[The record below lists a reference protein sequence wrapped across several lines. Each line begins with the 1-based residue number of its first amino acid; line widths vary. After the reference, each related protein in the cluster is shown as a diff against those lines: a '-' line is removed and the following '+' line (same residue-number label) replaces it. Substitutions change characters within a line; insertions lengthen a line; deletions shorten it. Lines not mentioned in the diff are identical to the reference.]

1 MSRLRFTSLAEAA
14 RAVERLQALPGL
26 DLSQGTWSPAR
37 VLHHCAASLEC
48 SVRGFPR
55 RKPWPVRAI
64 ARALVLPRFMRQG
77 YMRHDLETGVP
88 GLAERDPGPALGPA
102 VARLLSAI
110 DEFTAAVAHA
120 PHAVFG
126 DFTRDAYDRYHAMH
140 IAEHASTFVVDGQ
153 PFAP

>member
-88 GLAERDPGPALGPA
+88 GLDLKSLPPATRDRFLRAQREFAAAIKDAQQTAEI
-102 VARLLSAI
+102 ARLIPLAI
-110 DEFTAAVAHA
+110 A
-120 PHAVFG
+120 
-126 DFTRDAYDRYHAMH
+126 
-140 IAEHASTFVVDGQ
+140 Q
-153 PFAP
+153 

>member
-26 DLSQGTWSPAR
+26 DLSHGTWSPGH
-37 VLHHCAASLEC
+37 VLHHCAASIEC

-55 RKPWPVRAI
+55 PKAWPLRTL
-64 ARALVLPRFMRQG
+64 ARALVLPKFMRQG
-77 YMRHDLETGVP
+77 FMRHDLETEIP
-88 GLAERDPGPALGPA
+88 GLDERDPGSALGPA
-102 VARLLSAI
+102 VARLLAAI
-110 DEFTAAVAHA
+110 DEFNASTSPA

-126 DFTRDAYDRYHAMH
+126 ALSHADYDRYHAMH
-140 IAEHASTFVVDGQ
+140 LAEHLSLLRSQGQ